1 MTVVQKTR
9 KGSAIDL
16 LTQAPVGVVKKSAEE
31 NAKGGY
37 EAQAFALVQSC
48 IAIAISHG
56 TEWLR
61 IVAKLCDMETA
72 GRAAFRKGL
81 EQHKKDMQAHVKDSG
96 DNPVFKGAKSSAITR
111 FSQLKTISRAMD
123 AGFQPACKEDGGK
136 VVRRAADNS
145 LILID
150 GFYAIWAQSSAHLKA
165 QGMGDNRGKKPST
178 FAEKLSAFIKR
189 EGPSDGELQEAVTV
203 VRMFADAVHAGVKG
217 N

>member
-1 MTVVQKTR
+1 MSVIMKTR
-9 KGSAIDL
+9 VGSAIDL
-16 LTQAPVGVVKKSAEE
+16 LTQAPVGVVKKSAEQ

-81 EQHKKDMQAHVKDSG
+81 DAHKKLMGEHVKASD
-96 DNPVFKGAKSSAITR
+96 DNPVYVGAKSSAIVR

-145 LILID
+145 LVLID
-150 GFYAIWAQSSAHLKA
+150 GFYAIYGQARAHLA
-165 QGMGDNRGKKPST
+165 SQGASDTRGRKEKT
-178 FAEKLSAFIKR
+178 FTEKLSDFIKR
-189 EGPSDGELQEAVTV
+189 EGPSDGELAEAEALVHFFAEAV
-203 VRMFADAVHAGVKG
+203 KG
-217 N
+217 TKK